1 MLYNRIALSQSKIC
15 QLTSIINVFI
25 LWQMNEAD
33 RKLFSVAEAA
43 AELGVTRA
51 RVNQL
56 IDSGVLTAQKVG
68 RSYVIGVEDLEKA
81 RQRNRNPGRQS
92 TKKFSA

>member
-1 MLYNRIALSQSKIC
+1 MS
-15 QLTSIINVFI
+15 
-25 LWQMNEAD
+25 EAD

-68 RSYVIGVEDLEKA
+68 RSYVISAKELEKA
-81 RQRNRNPGRQS
+81 RHRNRNPGRP
-92 TKKFSA
+92 TAHKTLV

>member
-1 MLYNRIALSQSKIC
+1 MS
-15 QLTSIINVFI
+15 
-25 LWQMNEAD
+25 EAD

-56 IDSGVLTAQKVG
+56 IDSGVLPAQKVG
-68 RSYVIGVEDLEKA
+68 RSYVIGAEELEKA
-81 RQRNRNPGRQS
+81 RQRNQNPGRPV
-92 TKKFSA
+92 TKKIK